1 MLNNINFIIS
11 LNINFIISLNIRM
24 NKEERNEGQ
33 DINNKETKKLR
44 TLILSTNVNDYDT
57 GEQDIIKCS
66 TMKYLSFAISIMV

>member
-1 MLNNINFIIS
+1 
-11 LNINFIISLNIRM
+11 M